1 MLIERVAARLATPR
15 VRAMTFRL
23 SAALAPLAL
32 LATTALAPAPLLA
45 RTPVALN
52 ATVSAADPRAAQAGQ
67 EILRKGGS
75 ATDAAIAMML
85 TLGVV
90 EPHNSGIGGGGFL
103 MHHDGDTG
111 LLESIDGRETAPAA
125 ARPDRFLGPDGK
137 PLPFVQ
143 AWPGG
148 YSVGVPGNLRLA
160 WDAHRKWGK
169 LPWADL
175 FQPAIKLAED
185 GYELGERTAT
195 ALDRLKDIWKDF
207 PEIQSYFW
215 VDGAPPPVGTL
226 LKNPPLAA
234 LYKRIAAEGPDAF
247 YHGDNAQAIAKA
259 VTDAPRNPVPMTMA
273 DLAGYEAKARKPVCG
288 KYRAYTICGMGPA
301 SAGGVTVLEILGMV
315 ERFPLGQWGKDDPR
329 SWHVIGEAMQL
340 AYADRDT
347 WLGDP
352 DFVSVP
358 VSGMIDPAYLKRRSA
373 MIRLDR
379 SLRAY
384 EPGTPPGAQPRTAAG
399 PRPEVG
405 TSHFVAVDR
414 NGDVASWTSTIESF
428 FGSQLVANGV
438 ILNNELTDFSSA
450 PEKDGKPVANRVEPG
465 KRPLSS
471 MSPTIVYDD
480 KGTPIFTV
488 GAAGGRT
495 IIMQVAKALI
505 AHFDWG
511 LSAQESIAHGL
522 IYYNKDGLVLEQ
534 GTALEAMKAPLERLG
549 HHVTLSPLGLKAN
562 AAERTADGHWVGA
575 ADPRSPGVSL
585 QE

>member
-1 MLIERVAARLATPR
+1 MLPRLPG
-15 VRAMTFRL
+15 L
-23 SAALAPLAL
+23 LAPLAL
-32 LATTALAPAPLLA
+32 LALIAAPAAA
-45 RTPVALN
+45 RAPVSTN

-67 EILRKGGS
+67 EILRQGGS

-85 TLGVV
+85 TLNVV

-103 MHHDGDTG
+103 MHHDGATG

-125 ARPDRFLGPDGK
+125 ARPDRFMGADGK
-137 PLPFVQ
+137 PLPFIQ

-148 YSVGVPGNLRLA
+148 YSAGVPGNLRMA
-160 WDAHRKWGK
+160 WDAHKKWGK

-175 FQPAIKLAED
+175 FGPAIRYAQD
-185 GYELGERTAT
+185 GFVLGERTAT
-195 ALDRLKDIWKDF
+195 ALRATQGIWADF
-207 PEIQSYFW
+207 PEIQKLFW
-215 VDGAPPPVGTL
+215 VNGAPPPVGTT

-234 LYKRIAAEGPDAF
+234 LFKRIAAEGPDAF
-247 YHGDNAQAIAKA
+247 YTGENARLISKA
-259 VTDAPRNPVPMTMA
+259 VTNAPKNPVPMTEA
-273 DLAGYEAKARKPVCG
+273 DLASYKAQPRKPVCG
-288 KYRAYTICGMGPA
+288 PYRTFTVCGMGPA

-315 ERFPLGQWGKDDPR
+315 ERFPLAQWGKDDPR

-340 AYADRDT
+340 AYADRET

-358 VSGMIDPAYLKRRSA
+358 VSGMIDPAYLKQRSSL
-373 MIRLDR
+373 IRLNKA
-379 SLRAY
+379 LNIY
-384 EPGTPPGAQPRTAAG
+384 KPGTPPGAQPRTASL
-399 PRPEVG
+399 PQPESG

-414 NGDVASWTSTIESF
+414 NGDIAAWTSTIESF
-428 FGSQLVANGV
+428 FGSQLIANGV
-438 ILNNELTDFSSA
+438 ILNNELTDFSFT
-450 PEKDGKPVANRVEPG
+450 PQKDGKPVANRVEPG

-471 MSPTIVYDD
+471 MSPTIVYDAS
-480 KGTPIFTV
+480 GTPIFTV
-488 GAAGGRT
+488 GAAGGKT

-522 IYYNKDGLVLEQ
+522 LFFNGEGLVLEQ
-534 GTALEAMKAPLERLG
+534 GTSLEAMKAPLEKLG
-549 HHVTLSPLGLKAN
+549 HRVSVNRMGLKAN
-562 AAERTADGHWVGA
+562 AAERLPDGHWQGA

>member
-1 MLIERVAARLATPR
+1 MILRTLFNPMAGLLAS
-15 VRAMTFRL
+15 V
-23 SAALAPLAL
+23 AL
-32 LATTALAPAPLLA
+32 LALSPLPAAA
-45 RTPVALN
+45 REPVSTN

-103 MHHDGDTG
+103 MHHDGKTG
-111 LLESIDGRETAPAA
+111 VLDSIDGRETAPAA
-125 ARPDRFLGPDGK
+125 ARPDRFMGPDGK
-137 PLPFVQ
+137 PLPFIQ

-148 YSVGVPGNLRLA
+148 YSAGVPGNLRMA
-160 WDAHRKWGK
+160 WDAHKKWGK

-175 FQPAIKLAED
+175 FQPAIRYAQD
-185 GYELGERTAT
+185 GYQLGERTAT
-195 ALDRLKDIWKDF
+195 ALRATQNIWADF
-207 PEIQSYFW
+207 PEIQKYFW
-215 VDGAPPPVGTL
+215 VNGAPPPVGTL

-247 YHGDNAQAIAKA
+247 YTGENARLISQA
-259 VTDAPRNPVPMTMA
+259 VTNAPKNPVPMTEA
-273 DLAGYEAKARKPVCG
+273 DIAAYKAEPRKPVCG
-288 KYRAYTICGMGPA
+288 HYRVYTVCGMGPV
-301 SAGGVTVLEILGMV
+301 SAGGITVLEILGMV
-315 ERFPLGQWGKDDPR
+315 ERFPLAQWGKDDPR

-352 DFVSVP
+352 AFVSVP
-358 VSGMIDPAYLKRRSA
+358 ISGMIDPAYLKQRSSL
-373 MIRLDR
+373 IRLNKA
-379 SLRAY
+379 LNVY
-384 EPGTPPGAQPRTAAG
+384 KPGTPPGAQPRTASL
-399 PRPEVG
+399 PQPESG
-405 TSHFVAVDR
+405 TSHFVAVDHD
-414 NGDVASWTSTIESF
+414 GDIVGWTSTIESF
-428 FGSQLVANGV
+428 FGSQLIANGV
-438 ILNNELTDFSSA
+438 ILNNELTDFSFT
-450 PEKDGKPVANRVEPG
+450 PEKDGKPVANRVEAG

-471 MSPTIVYDD
+471 MSPTIVYDE

-488 GAAGGRT
+488 GAAGGKT

-522 IYYNKDGLVLEQ
+522 EFFNGNGLVLEQ
-534 GTALEAMKAPLERLG
+534 GTSLEAMKAPLEKLG
-549 HHVTLSPLGLKAN
+549 HRVSVSKLGLKAN
-562 AAERTADGHWVGA
+562 AAERMPDGRWVGA

>member
-1 MLIERVAARLATPR
+1 MTSRLTG
-15 VRAMTFRL
+15 L
-23 SAALAPLAL
+23 LAPFAL
-32 LATTALAPAPLLA
+32 ISLIPAAAFA
-45 RTPVALN
+45 REPVSTN

-85 TLGVV
+85 ALNVV

-103 MHHDGDTG
+103 MHHDGRTG
-111 LLESIDGRETAPAA
+111 VLESIDGRETAPAA
-125 ARPDRFLGPDGK
+125 ARPDRFIGSDGQVM
-137 PLPFVQ
+137 PFRQ

-169 LPWADL
+169 LPWADV
-175 FQPAIKLAED
+175 FQPAIRYAQE
-185 GYELGERTAT
+185 GFEVRERLNTAMR
-195 ALDRLKDIWKDF
+195 AVAPIWADF
-207 PEIQSYFW
+207 PEIQKYFW
-215 VDGAPPPVGTL
+215 IDGKPAPKGTI

-234 LYKRIAAEGPDAF
+234 LFKRVAAEGPDAF
-247 YHGDNAQAIAKA
+247 YTGENAKLLAAA
-259 VTDAPRNPVPMTMA
+259 VTNAPKNPVPMTEA
-273 DLAGYEAKARKPVCG
+273 DIAAYQAKPRKPVCG
-288 KYRAYTICGMGPA
+288 KYRVYTVCGMGPV
-301 SAGGVTVLEILGMV
+301 SSGGITVLEILGMV
-315 ERFPLGQWGKDDPR
+315 ERFPLAQWGKDDPR

-358 VSGMIDPAYLKRRSA
+358 ISGMIDPAYLKQRSSL
-373 MIRLDR
+373 IRLNKA
-379 SLRAY
+379 LTVY
-384 EPGTPPGAQPRTAAG
+384 NPGTPPGAQPRTTSL
-399 PRPEVG
+399 PQPESG
-405 TSHFVAVDR
+405 TSHFVAVDHD
-414 NGDVASWTSTIESF
+414 GDIAAWTSTIESF

-438 ILNNELTDFSSA
+438 ILNNELTDFSLT
-450 PEKDGKPVANRVEPG
+450 PEKDGKPVANRVEAG

-488 GAAGGRT
+488 GAAGGKT

-511 LSAQESIAHGL
+511 LSAQDSIAHGL
-522 IYYNKDGLVLEQ
+522 IFFNGDGLVLEQ
-534 GTALEAMKAPLERLG
+534 GTALEAMKAPLEKLG
-549 HHVTLSPLGLKAN
+549 HRVTVSRLGLKAN
-562 AAERTADGHWVGA
+562 AAERMPDGRWVGA

>member
-1 MLIERVAARLATPR
+1 MTPR
-15 VRAMTFRL
+15 LFGL
-23 SAALAPLAL
+23 LAPIAL
-32 LATTALAPAPLLA
+32 VALSPAPLPA
-45 RTPVALN
+45 REPVPVN

-85 TLGVV
+85 ALNVV

-103 MHHDGDTG
+103 MHHDGATG
-111 LLESIDGRETAPAA
+111 ALESIDGRETAPAA
-125 ARPDRFLGPDGK
+125 ARPDRFMGADGQ
-137 PLPFVQ
+137 PLSFRD

-175 FQPAIKLAED
+175 FQPAIRLAEE
-185 GYELGERTAT
+185 GFEVRQR
-195 ALDRLKDIWKDF
+195 LDSAMKAVAPVWADF
-207 PEIQSYFW
+207 PEIRKYFW
-215 VDGAPPPVGTL
+215 IDGKPAPIGTIL
-226 LKNPPLAA
+226 RNPPLAA
-234 LYKRIAAEGPDAF
+234 LFRRIAAEGPDAF
-247 YHGDNAQAIAKA
+247 YLGDNAKAIAQT
-259 VTDAPRNPVPMTMA
+259 VTHAPKNPVPMTQA
-273 DLAGYEAKARKPVCG
+273 DLAAYQAKPRKPVCG
-288 KYRAYTICGMGPA
+288 PYRVYTVCGMGPA
-301 SAGGVTVLEILGMV
+301 SAGGVTVLQLLGMV
-315 ERFPLGQWGKDDPR
+315 ERFPLSRWGKEDVR

-358 VSGMIDPAYLKRRSA
+358 IASLIDPAYLKQRSA
-373 MIRLDR
+373 LISPRKARND
-379 SLRAY
+379 Y
-384 EPGTPPGAQPRTAAG
+384 QPGQPQGAQPRTASL
-399 PRPEVG
+399 PQPESG

-414 NGDVASWTSTIESF
+414 QGDIAAWTSTIESF
-428 FGSQLVANGV
+428 FGSQLIANGV
-438 ILNNELTDFSSA
+438 ILNNELTDFSFT
-450 PEKDGKPVANRVEPG
+450 PEKNGAPVANRVEPG

-471 MSPTIVYDD
+471 MSPTIVYDAA
-480 KGTPIFTV
+480 GTPIFTV

-505 AHFDWG
+505 AHLDWG
-511 LSAQESIAHGL
+511 LSAQDSIALGL
-522 IYYNKDGLVLEQ
+522 EYFNGDGLVLEQ
-534 GTALEAMKAPLERLG
+534 GTALEAMKAPLERMG
-549 HHVTLSPLGLKAN
+549 HRVTISRLGLKAN
-562 AAERTADGHWVGA
+562 AAQRLPDGRWVGA

>member
-1 MLIERVAARLATPR
+1 
-15 VRAMTFRL
+15 MTSRFVGL
-23 SAALAPLAL
+23 LAPLAL
-32 LATTALAPAPLLA
+32 FAFAPPPALARAPVS
-45 RTPVALN
+45 TN

-85 TLGVV
+85 TLNVV

-103 MHHDGDTG
+103 MHHDGATG
-111 LLESIDGRETAPAA
+111 ALESIDGRETAPAA

-137 PLPFVQ
+137 PLSFRD

-148 YSVGVPGNLRLA
+148 YSVGVPGNLRMA
-160 WDAHRKWGK
+160 WDAHKKWGK

-175 FQPAIKLAED
+175 FAPAIRYAQD
-185 GYELGERTAT
+185 GFALGERTAT
-195 ALDRLKDIWKDF
+195 ALRATQTIWADF
-207 PEIQSYFW
+207 PEIQKLFW
-215 VDGAPPPVGTL
+215 INGAPPPVGTM

-234 LYKRIAAEGPDAF
+234 LFKRIAAEGPDAF
-247 YHGDNAQAIAKA
+247 YTGENAKLLSAA
-259 VTDAPRNPVPMTMA
+259 VTAAPKNPVPMTQA
-273 DLAGYEAKARKPVCG
+273 DLAGYQAKPRKPVCG
-288 KYRAYTICGMGPA
+288 RYRIYTVCGMGPA

-315 ERFPLGQWGKDDPR
+315 ERFPLAQWGKDDPR

-358 VSGMIDPAYLKRRSA
+358 LTGMIDPAYLKQRSA
-373 MIRLDR
+373 LIALNKALG
-379 SLRAY
+379 SY
-384 EPGTPPGAQPRTAAG
+384 KPGTPPGAQPRTTSL
-399 PRPEVG
+399 PQPESG

-414 NGDVASWTSTIESF
+414 NGDIAAWTSTIESF
-428 FGSQLVANGV
+428 FGSQLIANGV
-438 ILNNELTDFSSA
+438 ILNNELTDFSFT
-450 PEKDGKPVANRVEPG
+450 PEKNGAPVANRVEPG

-471 MSPTIVYDD
+471 MSPTIVYDAQ
-480 KGTPIFTV
+480 GTPIFTV
-488 GAAGGRT
+488 GAAGGKT

-511 LSAQESIAHGL
+511 LSAQDSIAHGL
-522 IYYNKDGLVLEQ
+522 LFFNGEGLVLEQ
-534 GTALEAMKAPLERLG
+534 GTSLEAMKAPLEKLG
-549 HHVTLSPLGLKAN
+549 HRVSVNRMGLKAN
-562 AAERTADGHWVGA
+562 AAERLPDGHWQGA

>member
-1 MLIERVAARLATPR
+1 MTSRLPG
-15 VRAMTFRL
+15 L
-23 SAALAPLAL
+23 LAPLAL
-32 LATTALAPAPLLA
+32 LALAPAPAALA
-45 RTPVALN
+45 REPVSTN

-85 TLGVV
+85 TLNVV

-103 MHHDGDTG
+103 MHHDGKTG

-125 ARPDRFLGPDGK
+125 ARPDRFMGPDGK
-137 PLPFVQ
+137 PLPFIQ

-148 YSVGVPGNLRLA
+148 YSAGVPGNLRMA
-160 WDAHRKWGK
+160 WDAHKKWGK

-175 FQPAIKLAED
+175 FAPAIRYAED
-185 GYELGERTAT
+185 GFDLGERTAT
-195 ALDRLKDIWKDF
+195 ALRATQNIWADF
-207 PEIQSYFW
+207 PEIQKAFW
-215 VDGAPPPVGTL
+215 IDGAPPPVGTH
-226 LKNPPLAA
+226 LKNLPLAA
-234 LYKRIAAEGPDAF
+234 LFKRIAAEGPDAF
-247 YHGDNAQAIAKA
+247 YTGENARLISQA
-259 VTDAPRNPVPMTMA
+259 VTNAPKNPVPMTEA
-273 DLAGYEAKARKPVCG
+273 DLAGYQAKPRKPVCG
-288 KYRAYTICGMGPA
+288 PYRAYTVCGMGLV

-352 DFVSVP
+352 EFVSVP
-358 VSGMIDPAYLKRRSA
+358 ISGMIDPAYLKQRSSL
-373 MIRLDR
+373 IRLNKA
-379 SLRAY
+379 LGAY
-384 EPGTPPGAQPRTAAG
+384 KPGTPPGAQPRTASL
-399 PRPEVG
+399 PQPESG

-414 NGDVASWTSTIESF
+414 NGDIAAWTSTIESF
-428 FGSQLVANGV
+428 FGSQLIANGV
-438 ILNNELTDFSSA
+438 ILNNELTDFSFT
-450 PEKDGKPVANRVEPG
+450 PEKDGKPVANRVEAG

-480 KGTPIFTV
+480 KGTPVFTV
-488 GAAGGRT
+488 GAAGGKT

-505 AHFDWG
+505 AHLDWG
-511 LSAQESIAHGL
+511 LSAQDSIAHGL
-522 IYYNKDGLVLEQ
+522 LFFDGNGLVVEQ
-534 GTALEAMKAPLERLG
+534 GTSLEAMKAPLEKLG
-549 HHVTLSPLGLKAN
+549 HRVSVNKMGLKAN
-562 AAERTADGHWVGA
+562 AAERLPDGHWQGA